1 MPICESIRWPM
12 RVRNVRYGSCNGSP
26 MIRVKPREHL
36 DEEQREDRLRTRCDV
51 GDDVFSYHHSSLS
64 LMMGCV
70 KKSLTFVGYPR
81 RLICIIFPHNPGQFS
96 WTRGCISGD
105 VRMRG
110 YLSPT
115 FGK

>member
-51 GDDVFSYHHSSLS
+51 GDDGFSYHDSSLS

-70 KKSLTFVGYPR
+70 KKKPHICWLSEEADLHHFSAQPWPIFVDKG
-81 RLICIIFPHNPGQFS
+81 LH
-96 WTRGCISGD
+96 
-105 VRMRG
+105 
-110 YLSPT
+110 
-115 FGK
+115 